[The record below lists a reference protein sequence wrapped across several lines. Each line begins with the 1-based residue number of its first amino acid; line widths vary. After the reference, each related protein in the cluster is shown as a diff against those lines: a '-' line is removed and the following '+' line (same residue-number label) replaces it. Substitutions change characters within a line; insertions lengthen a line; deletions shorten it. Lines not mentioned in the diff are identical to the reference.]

1 MLFFRKNV
9 GGQWDIVSITMDEA
23 KAIQARLIKD
33 GVMMYTKMKKFVNDN
48 KVDISDS
55 ALNTILNKVLPS
67 YESLANDFVEE
78 KIKEHLTKN
87 D

>member
-9 GGQWDIVSITMDEA
+9 GGQWDIVFITMDEA